1 MLKEIYIENFALI
14 SQLHIDIDRGFTVIT
29 GETGSGKSII
39 IDAISLCLGRRGS
52 KEFVRHGEEKAI
64 IELRLENLP
73 KKIEKELSEIGIDI
87 EGQLIVTREL
97 QKDGSSV
104 SRLNRRMIPVSVLKS
119 VMMDLITIHGQNEY
133 ESITQTDKQL
143 LLLDNFGKNH
153 IQKCKQEY
161 RNIYTKYMA
170 LLQRI
175 DKLSDNRDS
184 GQLTRELDLLYYQ
197 RDEIHAAIIQEGELE
212 SLEEEKRKLSH
223 FEKIQDSI
231 HEVNS
236 LLSKNERNVI
246 NQLNQSISI
255 LSSIETYS
263 TFALK
268 CREVLQEAYYMVED
282 ISGELAKHSVE
293 DSYDE
298 KQLDDV
304 ISRLDLL
311 TRLYRKY
318 GGDYQ
323 KTKHYYEEVCDRI
336 YQIEKREVLLK
347 DCFVQ
352 KEKLEHKL
360 LQFAKVLQSER
371 KKVASSLEK
380 RMIKELSTLN
390 LKNTKFEIHFFE
402 KSFTENGIDEV
413 SFFISFNVGEEPK
426 PFHKIASGGEISRFM
441 LALKNIISTTDEIDT
456 MIFDEIDTGVSGVA
470 ANQIGEKLQEIGQ
483 CKQVLCITHLPQIAS
498 FGQQHLLVT
507 KEEKHG
513 SVNTHIYPLKKEDR
527 IREIAKMTVGENITP
542 ISLENASELFH
553 KNQKEMERE

>member
-73 KKIEKELSEIGIDI
+73 KKIEKELSEIGIDT

-161 RNIYTKYMA
+161 RNIYTKYIA

-175 DKLSDNRDS
+175 DKLSENKDS
-184 GQLTRELDLLYYQ
+184 GHLTRELDLLYYQ
-197 RDEIHAAIIQEGELE
+197 RDEIHAATIQEGELE
-212 SLEEEKRKLSH
+212 SLEEEKSKLSH

-352 KEKLEHKL
+352 KEKLEREL

-402 KSFTENGIDEV
+402 KSFTENGIDDV
-413 SFFISFNVGEEPK
+413 SFFISFNAGEEPK

-507 KEEKHG
+507 KEEKRG

>member
-352 KEKLEHKL
+352 KEKLEHEL

>member
-14 SQLHIDIDRGFTVIT
+14 SQLHIDINRGFTVIT

-52 KEFVRHGEEKAI
+52 KEFVRHGEDKAI
-64 IELRLENLP
+64 IERRLENLP
-73 KKIEKELSEIGIDI
+73 KKIEKELSEIGIDTD
-87 EGQLIVTREL
+87 GQLIVTREL

-104 SRLNRRMIPVSVLKS
+104 SRMNRRMVPVSVLKS

-143 LLLDNFGKNH
+143 QLLDNFGKSH
-153 IQKCKQEY
+153 IQGRKQEY
-161 RNIYTKYMA
+161 SKLYTEYME

-175 DKLSDNRDS
+175 DKLSEHKDS

-197 RDEIHAAIIQEGELE
+197 RDEIESAMIQDGEFE
-212 SLEEEKRKLSH
+212 KLEEEKRKLLH
-223 FEKIQDSI
+223 FEKIQDSFN
-231 HEVNS
+231 EVYS
-236 LLSKNERNVI
+236 LLSKNEQNAM
-246 NQLNQSISI
+246 NQLNESISI
-255 LSSIETYS
+255 LSSVEPYS
-263 TFALK
+263 NFALN

-282 ISGELAKHSVE
+282 ISVELGRCMAA

-298 KQLDDV
+298 EQLDDV

-318 GGDYQ
+318 GGDYH
-323 KTKHYYEEVCDRI
+323 KTKQYYEEVCDRI
-336 YQIEKREVLLK
+336 YEIEKREDLLK
-347 DCFVQ
+347 DYLVQ
-352 KEKLEHKL
+352 REKLEHRL
-360 LQFAKVLQSER
+360 LQYAKILQSER

-390 LKNTKFEIHFFE
+390 LKNTKYEIRFFE
-402 KSFTENGIDEV
+402 KSFSENGIDDV

-483 CKQVLCITHLPQIAS
+483 YKQVLCITHLPQIAS
-498 FGQQHLLVT
+498 FGAQHLLVA
-507 KEEKHG
+507 KEESRG
-513 SVNTHIYPLKKEDR
+513 SMNTHIYALTKEDR
-527 IREIAKMTVGENITP
+527 IREIAKMTVGENVTP
-542 ISLENASELFH
+542 ISLENASELLH
-553 KNQKEMERE
+553 KNQKERELQ

>member
-352 KEKLEHKL
+352 KEKLEHEL

-402 KSFTENGIDEV
+402 KSFTENGIDDV

>member
-352 KEKLEHKL
+352 KEKLEHEL

-513 SVNTHIYPLKKEDR
+513 NVNTHIYPLKKEDR

>member
-73 KKIEKELSEIGIDI
+73 KKIEKELSEIGIDT

-104 SRLNRRMIPVSVLKS
+104 SRLNRRMIPVSVLRS

-175 DKLSDNRDS
+175 DKLSYNKDS

-352 KEKLEHKL
+352 KEKLEHEL
-360 LQFAKVLQSER
+360 LQFAKVLQLER

-402 KSFTENGIDEV
+402 KSFTENGIDDV